1 MSEQV
6 RIANG
11 GLTASFSTLGAEL
24 LSLTDRAGREFM
36 TDADPAFWT
45 GHAPL
50 LFPIVGRLNGDSL
63 RVEGIE
69 YAMKQHGF
77 ARKSEW
83 EIVGE
88 GEDAVTFRL
97 RDSEATRAAYPFAFD
112 LSVLY
117 SLEGN
122 TLSTVVRV
130 ANPGEVPLP
139 FSFGFHPAFAWPLPD
154 GGDKGEHVIAFAADE
169 PADIRRLDANGLL
182 ATCEPSPV
190 HHRILPLRHEQ
201 FEADAMIWDDLA
213 SRSLI
218 YRGRPGGPSL
228 ALRFPELPQ
237 LGIWQKPGAN
247 FLCIE
252 PWAGHADPA
261 GFDGDFTEKPGAILL
276 DPGAEHRMA
285 LDITVHQRS
294 A

>member
-24 LSLTDRAGREFM
+24 LSLQDSAGREFM

-45 GHAPL
+45 SHAPL
-50 LFPIVGRLNGDSL
+50 LFPIVGRLAGDTL
-63 RVEGIE
+63 RVDGTE
-69 YAMKQHGF
+69 YEMKQHGF

-83 EIVGE
+83 DVVGA

-112 LSVLY
+112 LAVLY

-122 TLSTVVRV
+122 TLTTVVRV
-130 ANPGEVPLP
+130 SNKGDADLP

-154 GGDKGEHVIAFAADE
+154 GGAKSDHVIEFAQPE
-169 PADIRRLDANGLL
+169 PAAIRRLDVNGLL
-182 ATCEPSPV
+182 ATSEASPV
-190 HHRILPLRHEQ
+190 EGRILPLRQEQ

-213 SRSLI
+213 SRSLTF
-218 YRGRPGGPSL
+218 RGRAGGPSL
-228 ALRFPELPQ
+228 EIAFPDLPQ

-247 FLCIE
+247 FICIE
-252 PWAGHADPA
+252 PWVGHADPA
-261 GFDGDFTEKPGAILL
+261 GFSGEFAEKPGILL
-276 DPGAEHRMA
+276 LAPGAEHSLRM
-285 LDITVHQRS
+285 DVTVNQG
-294 A
+294 